1 MCGSKRSLS
10 LIDFSHVDI
19 LGHTLPI
26 LTSVKFLGVTF
37 DSNLTFDV
45 HISNIRRKCFLQ
57 VRNLYRVRKYVN
69 AHCLF
74 RLVDCLILTHL
85 DYCNSLFS
93 SCKAKDIRKLQRIM
107 YSAARLLKRLLRFH
121 HGMSNVISNLG
132 WLPVKHRIQ
141 FKLCC
146 LVHRIIHGSAPAYLR
161 GLVEPAASASCFT
174 QLRSRQALVLRRPV
188 FAKSVTR
195 AAFASAA
202 PRAWNALPNDLKC
215 ESNFRVFKKKLRNM
229 FMLE

>member
-1 MCGSKRSLS
+1 MPQGSVLGPLLFSLFVSPVTDIVLSYGLQCHTYADDVAIYFSCYPRDICSFLDTLRSCLNHVYDWFSSNRLKVNPDKTGVFMCGSKHSLS

-74 RLVDCLILTHL
+74 
-85 DYCNSLFS
+85 
-93 SCKAKDIRKLQRIM
+93 
-107 YSAARLLKRLLRFH
+107 
-121 HGMSNVISNLG
+121 
-132 WLPVKHRIQ
+132 
-141 FKLCC
+141 
-146 LVHRIIHGSAPAYLR
+146 
-161 GLVEPAASASCFT
+161 
-174 QLRSRQALVLRRPV
+174 
-188 FAKSVTR
+188 
-195 AAFASAA
+195 
-202 PRAWNALPNDLKC
+202 
-215 ESNFRVFKKKLRNM
+215 
-229 FMLE
+229 